1 MKTAVFPSFRCFAAK
16 LIGCPPFYTVLLA
29 HVSTLKAEHKP
40 VATSA
45 AQHKSDFDLQPRPDK
60 SFASYHDSPQH
71 GDSVSLSGS
80 CSDREGGDNPH
91 YVASVAST
99 TLRRVISSFRATVTG
114 FGHSAGKSDLIGMER
129 GVQLL
134 ALALIAICVVIVIV
148 ISSYVA
154 TLRAYGGLMDTHGGM
169 MRAARMAID
178 AIRNCGAYNSGMVYV
193 SVLSIVLR
201 L

>member
-1 MKTAVFPSFRCFAAK
+1 MFSAPICCLSAK
-16 LIGCPPFYTVLLA
+16 LTGCTPFITVLMA
-29 HVSTLKAEHKP
+29 HASANKADHKLM
-40 VATSA
+40 ATSS
-45 AQHKSDFDLQPRPDK
+45 AQHKSDFDLLPHADK

-71 GDSVSLSGS
+71 GESVSLSDS
-80 CSDREGGDNPH
+80 CSDHEGADNPH
-91 YVASVAST
+91 YTASVAST

-114 FGHSAGKSDLIGMER
+114 FGHSAGKSDLTGMER

-148 ISSYVA
+148 ISSYVG

-178 AIRNCGAYNSGMVYV
+178 AIRNCGAYNNGMV
-193 SVLSIVLR
+193 
-201 L
+201 